1 MLSLPPI
8 TLRLRGWKLID
19 RVALAFLLLCAIALG
34 AGAGLLF
41 VYASDLP
48 ELRAL
53 ETYRPTVVTE
63 IYADD
68 GQLVGSFALQR
79 RILMTYEQVP
89 RVLYNAVTA
98 IEDQH
103 YEEHWGIDFP
113 RIAGAAWRN
122 VIYRKITGG
131 ASTITMQLAGNL
143 FLDRSD
149 RTFRR
154 KMQEMLLALQIERGY
169 TKPQIFTMYANQVYL
184 AHGNYGF
191 AAAAQ
196 FYFGKNVQDLK
207 LPEAA
212 LLAGMVNG
220 PKFSPLTNPEGS
232 LNRRNLVIFRML
244 EEGKITQAE
253 AEAAR
258 KTPLGLRIQYPRND
272 LAPYFFEEIRKYLEA
287 TYGTEAVHE
296 RGLRVYTTLNIAMQR
311 AANQSVRD
319 GLHSY
324 DRRHGWRGNLPNV
337 MRDNLGNLDTYEDDD
352 WRHPIEKGSYVT
364 GLVLTTGDK
373 DATIKIGPYR
383 AILAPADYAWTGR
396 KKPSDLLKV
405 GDLAQFSVREVQEST
420 LRVQLEQ
427 QPGPQA
433 AMVAIDNAS
442 GEIKAM
448 VGGYSFEDSKFNRAT
463 QAYRQV
469 GSSFKVY
476 VYADALEKGATP
488 FDTIVDTPFT
498 TISGGQAYSPR
509 NYDEKFEGT
518 ITLRRALAGSR
529 NVPAV
534 KLADKIGITS
544 VVDMARRFGIT
555 TSLPPYLPLA
565 LGAADMRLIE
575 HVSAFTVFPDDGIRI
590 DPHMI
595 RRVASYD
602 GALLEEAHPE
612 VHDVI
617 SPDVARTMT
626 AMLEEVIQFGT
637 GMQARVLAR
646 PAAGKT
652 GTTQDYTD
660 AWFIGFTPQI
670 TAGVWVGYDDKQISL
685 GKKET
690 GAKAALPIWLEF
702 MQGALAGM
710 PLIDFPNVVPLEEQA
725 AEHHVVV
732 DTPDSA
738 PTEAEE
744 PRSAPKEKPPAA
756 PPPAGGAPTKTAAAP
771 QGGNVAPP
779 SGTSAPPQPR

>member
-19 RVALAFLLLCAIALG
+19 RVALAFLLFCSILFG
-34 AGAGLLF
+34 AAAGLLF

-48 ELRAL
+48 EIRAL
-53 ETYRPTVVTE
+53 ETYRPNVVTE
-63 IYADD
+63 VYADD

-79 RILMTYEQVP
+79 RILMTYEQCP
-89 RVLYNAVTA
+89 RVLFNAVTS

-103 YEEHWGIDFP
+103 FEEHWGIDFP
-113 RIAGAAWRN
+113 RIAGAMVRN
-122 VIYRKITGG
+122 VVHRRITAG

-154 KMQEMLLALQIERGY
+154 KIQEMLLALQIERRY

-191 AAAAQ
+191 AAASQ
-196 FYFGKNVQDLK
+196 FYFGKSVTDLN
-207 LPEAA
+207 LQEAA

-220 PKFSPLTNPEGS
+220 PKFSPIANPEAA
-232 LNRRNLVIFRML
+232 LNRRNLVLRRME
-244 EEGKITQAE
+244 EEGKLTSAE
-253 AEAAR
+253 AGAA
-258 KTPLGLRIQYPRND
+258 KKAPLGLHLQYPRND
-272 LAPYFFEEIRKYLEA
+272 LAPYFFEDIRKYLEA

-296 RGLRVYTTLNIAMQR
+296 RGLRVYTTLNVKMQR
-311 AANQSVRD
+311 AANQAIRD

-324 DRRHGWRGNLPNV
+324 DRRHGWRGGLPNLV
-337 MRDNLGNLDTYEDDD
+337 KDNLGKLDTYEDDD

-364 GLVLTTGDK
+364 GLVMAVDDK
-373 DATIKIGPYR
+373 SATIKIGQYR
-383 AILAPADYAWTGR
+383 ALLSPQDMAWTGR
-396 KKPSDLLKV
+396 KKPGELLKV
-405 GDLAQFSVREVQEST
+405 GDLAQFSIQELRET
-420 LRVQLEQ
+420 TARVQLEQ
-427 QPGPQA
+427 QPTPQA
-433 AMVAIDNAS
+433 AMICIDNPT

-463 QAYRQV
+463 QAVRQV

-476 VYADALEKGATP
+476 VYADAMEKGYTP
-488 FDTIVDTPFT
+488 FDTILDAPYSVN
-498 TISGGQAYSPR
+498 SGNQLYSPR
-509 NYDEKFEGT
+509 NYDEKFEGV

-534 KLADKIGITS
+534 KLADKVGISS
-544 VVDMARRFGIT
+544 VVEEARRFGIT
-555 TSLPPYLPLA
+555 TPLPPYLPLA
-565 LGAADMRLIE
+565 LGAADMKLVE

-595 RRVASYD
+595 RRVSTYD
-602 GALLEEAHPE
+602 GALLEEAHPAIHE
-612 VHDVI
+612 VI

-637 GMQARVLAR
+637 GVEAKVLKR

-660 AWFIGFTPQI
+660 AWFVGFTPQI
-670 TAGVWVGYDDKQISL
+670 TAGVWVGFDDKQNSL

-690 GAKAALPIWLEF
+690 GARAALPIWTQF
-702 MQGALAGM
+702 MQNALAGTP
-710 PLIDFPNVVPLEEQA
+710 PLDFANVVPLEQQVG
-725 AEHHVVV
+725 EHNIKV
-732 DTPDSA
+732 DTPDTA
-738 PTEAEE
+738 PTEDE
-744 PRSAPKEKPPAA
+744 PAA
-756 PPPAGGAPTKTAAAP
+756 PKQKPP
-771 QGGNVAPP
+771 
-779 SGTSAPPQPR
+779 SAPPATNVAAGATNGDQHPQ